1 MSSLLWSF
9 DQLSRFTRYEDPE
22 VRYWAADRLVALFPD
37 EAPDAIAPLIL
48 DDHDATP
55 ELVAEHLGRHGDAR
69 HVAALLK
76 GFRKGGGLMP
86 GRCLESLARLRF
98 ESLASVAETALH
110 QRDVSEGSLG
120 LMVKTLAGSNHA
132 GGDPA
137 AAEMAHEF
145 LLRRPELFA
154 EPSALE
160 GALAL
165 MATRDFTELM
175 LKWITALHFRGLDQI
190 DACVRVLLEE
200 LQLEDC
206 GWCLRTD
213 RSGRVDLERTLK
225 AVESGYD
232 LDVRDALSRAVRAR
246 IAETLGRGDFP
257 AIAACLGG
265 VVAQRAAELRDGN
278 RADDPLPARLEAL
291 GRAFQAGPVLEI
303 ADRLGPALHQW
314 LIGLLLAAA
323 VKVFTYRNHV
333 LELKR
338 CGQDVDRLLDLA
350 GAESSA
356 LLEPLPELV
365 AAAAPAGSAARGRVV
380 DWCVRTLEAR
390 GPFFPKA
397 HALNILGELQA
408 EALIP
413 EIAAHL
419 ADDNPYI
426 YHAAERALS
435 RFGDPV
441 IEHAGGV
448 IARGDGHPEALQS
461 LVRIVC
467 EMTTE
472 GSLALMLEHT
482 DAVFDTLGPEAA
494 AECAGLLGRQ
504 EMIPNL
510 RRWLDRAPAL
520 VGHALL
526 LVGAINN
533 VPIPEEETILKA
545 IDEYWKGAGDGSDGE
560 PPGPW
565 LM

>member
-1 MSSLLWSF
+1 MSDLLWSF
-9 DQLSRFTRYEDPE
+9 DQLSRFTRFEDPE
-22 VRYWAADRLVALFPD
+22 VRYWAADRLAALFPD
-37 EAPDAIAPLIL
+37 EASDAIAPLIL

-69 HVAALLK
+69 HVPALLK

-98 ESLASVAETALH
+98 ESVAALAETALH
-110 QRDVSEGSLG
+110 QRDMSEGSLG
-120 LMVKTLAGSNHA
+120 LMVKTLAA
-132 GGDPA
+132 LGDDGHDA
-137 AAEMAHEF
+137 RAAETAHEF

-154 EPSALE
+154 EPSALQ

-165 MATRDFTELM
+165 MATRDLTELI

-190 DACVRVLLEE
+190 DACVRVLLDE

-206 GWCLRTD
+206 GWCVRTD

-225 AVESGYD
+225 AIESGYD
-232 LDVRDALSRAVRAR
+232 LDVRDAIARAVRAE

-257 AIAACLGG
+257 AIAACLGQ
-265 VVAQRAAELRDGN
+265 VVAQRASGLPRQ
-278 RADDPLPARLEAL
+278 DDPLPARLEAM
-291 GRAFQAGPVLEI
+291 GRAFQSGPVLEI

-314 LIGLLLAAA
+314 LIGLLLAAV
-323 VKVFTYRNHV
+323 VKVSTYRNHV
-333 LELKR
+333 LELQR
-338 CGQDVDRLLDLA
+338 AGQDVDRLLELA
-350 GAESSA
+350 AAESSS
-356 LLEPLPELV
+356 LHEPLPARV
-365 AAAAPAGSAARGRVV
+365 VAAAPAGSAARGRVV
-380 DWCVRTLEAR
+380 EWCVRTLEAR

-397 HALNILGELQA
+397 HALNILGELGA

-413 EIAAHL
+413 EIAGHL
-419 ADDNPYI
+419 ADENAYI

-435 RFGDPV
+435 RLGDPV
-441 IEHAGGV
+441 IEHAAGV
-448 IARGDGHPEALQS
+448 IARGDAHPEALQS
-461 LVRIVC
+461 LVRIAC

-472 GSLALMLEHT
+472 GSLALVLEHS
-482 DAVFDTLGPEAA
+482 DAIFEALGPEAA

-504 EMIPNL
+504 ETIPLL

-526 LVGAINN
+526 LLGAINN
-533 VPIPEEETILKA
+533 VPIPEEESILKA